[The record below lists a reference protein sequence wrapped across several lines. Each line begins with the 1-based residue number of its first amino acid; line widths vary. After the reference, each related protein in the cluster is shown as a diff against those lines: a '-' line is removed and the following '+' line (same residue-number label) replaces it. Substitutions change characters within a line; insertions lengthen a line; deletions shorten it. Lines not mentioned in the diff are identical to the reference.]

1 VEQRFDRLLGKKE
14 RKAMDASASWAEIV
28 TALAVMGV
36 ITFLLL
42 I

>member
-1 VEQRFDRLLGKKE
+1 MGWRWKKGDI
-14 RKAMDASASWAEIV
+14 RAMSREHMSTSWIELV

-36 ITFLLL
+36 ITFLWL